1 MARFRERRW
10 QVEGAER
17 ALPRSNLPTHQIP
30 LESSSPFYISKLY
43 AAKNRHLLRKN
54 PSKAY
59 RLPSVFFLE
68 PVNFQHAP
76 CHTRIVF
83 TQPRLCEHN
92 YRGHGAFSREEM
104 AGGRCRAGFAPVK
117 PSNAPDPSR
126 KLVSILY
133 L

>member
-54 PSKAY
+54 PSKAN

-83 TQPRLCEHN
+83 TQPRPLVSVSDRIMH
-92 YRGHGAFSREEM
+92 H
-104 AGGRCRAGFAPVK
+104 APTARI
-117 PSNAPDPSR
+117 SNARGCR
-126 KLVSILY
+126 KGQG
-133 L
+133 